1 MTETSAHVRRN
12 REHWETQSAEY
23 QEQNRTQ
30 LNRFDD
36 ELRWGVWD
44 IPEQDVR
51 ALGDVTGVRALEY
64 GCGASQSGIKL
75 AKLGARVIGMDVSF
89 SQLRAGL
96 GNMELTGVR
105 LPTVQADAERTP
117 FRDGSFD
124 LVWCDH
130 GAMSFADPFRTVPE
144 VARILRPG
152 GTFVFSI
159 LSPFSW
165 IAMGVG
171 DAVTHRF
178 EAPYFGM
185 HAIDIDEP
193 GWRTTEFQLPYG
205 EWIRLFGGNG
215 FRVVDLIELRPEPDA
230 VSTYVDPSELPWSR
244 RYPYDQIWKV
254 RKDD

>member
-12 REHWETQSAEY
+12 REHWESRSAEY
-23 QEQNRTQ
+23 QDHNRTQ

-44 IPEQDVR
+44 VPERTVG
-51 ALGDVTGVRALEY
+51 AFGDVTGLRALEY

-75 AKLGARVIGMDVSF
+75 AKLGADVTGMDVSL

-96 GNMELTGVR
+96 ANMEEAGVR

-117 FRDGSFD
+117 FRDASFD

-130 GAMSFADPFRTVPE
+130 GAMSFADPYRTVPE
-144 VARILRPG
+144 VARLLRG
-152 GTFVFSI
+152 GGLFLFSI
-159 LSPFSW
+159 LSPFAW
-165 IAMGVG
+165 IAMGGG
-171 DAVTHRF
+171 DAVSHRF

-185 HAIDIDEP
+185 HSIEIDEP

-205 EWIRLFGGNG
+205 EWIRLFAANG
-215 FRVVDLIELRPEPDA
+215 FRVLDLIELRPEPDA
-230 VSTYVDPSELPWSR
+230 VSTYVDASELSWSR
-244 RYPYDQIWKV
+244 DYPYDQIWKV